1 MHSQYQVLAHIT
13 QCLEQAN
20 IAYMLS
26 GSVALSY
33 YAQPRMTRDIDL
45 VIEIQNNDVIKLAQK
60 LGDTYYFDE
69 DMAHAAIA
77 HESMFNILHQDSM
90 IKIDCI
96 VRKNHNYRQQE
107 FLRRQQVTFNN
118 LSLWIVSPEDLLLSK
133 LDWLK
138 DSRSE
143 MQFKDIANL
152 IASVP
157 KLDWAYI
164 HDWAQ
169 HLGIHHLLKEIQP

>member
-45 VIEIQNNDVIKLAQK
+45 VIEIQNDDVIKLAQQ
-60 LGDTYYFDE
+60 LGETYYFDE

-77 HESMFNILHQDSM
+77 HESLFNILHQDSM

-96 VRKNHNYRQQE
+96 VRKNHHYRQQE
-107 FLRRQQVTFNN
+107 FLRRQHVTFNN

-152 IASVP
+152 ITSVP
-157 KLDWAYI
+157 TLDWAYI

-169 HLGIHHLLKEIQP
+169 HLGIQHLLKGIHP

>member
-1 MHSQYQVLAHIT
+1 
-13 QCLEQAN
+13 
-20 IAYMLS
+20 
-26 GSVALSY
+26 
-33 YAQPRMTRDIDL
+33 MTRDIDL
-45 VIEIQNNDVIKLAQK
+45 VIEIQNNNVIKLAQQ
-60 LGDTYYFDE
+60 LDDAYYFDK

-157 KLDWAYI
+157 KLDWATYTI
-164 HDWAQ
+164 GHNS
-169 HLGIHHLLKEIQP
+169 IHHLLKEIPA